1 MNNNYNRGIQLY
13 NLNRYNDAL
22 KSFKESLMEDP
33 NDFYSKYYL
42 ALCFYQLNQLN
53 SLKETAQSLLG
64 EYPESDEAHYLLSIY
79 FYSTKKNDLSYKHIV
94 DAITLAPY
102 EATYFGYKSLIEL
115 TKKQFNQA
123 LETANEGLNIDPK
136 SSICLNSRTKA
147 LTKLKRKEEAFETLQ
162 NTLEDN
168 PEDYFTHAN
177 AGWTNLEL
185 GDHKKANIH
194 FKEAL
199 QKDPNDEY
207 AKEGM
212 LESIKAKNLIYRS
225 FLKYS
230 FWIQNKSSKYQW
242 GVIIGIY
249 ILYRFSE
256 KISQELGF
264 SFLIPILA
272 LLYFTFVLGSWIIT
286 PVSSAIL
293 LTNSYSKYLLT
304 KEDTNAA
311 LAFIFLSSLGII
323 SIILYYFFITNYYLL
338 FFTIATLASI
348 IPITHSLQKSLNH
361 IKNIGLWYGIIIFV
375 LGIFNF
381 TFDLKISILIP
392 IVMFAIYTW
401 LHSFIKSSDE

>member
-22 KSFKESLMEDP
+22 KSFKESLMGNP

-79 FYSTKKNDLSYKHIV
+79 FYSTKKIDLSYKHIV

-136 SSICLNSRTKA
+136 NSICLNSRTKA

-168 PEDYFTHAN
+168 PENYFTHAN

-242 GVIIGIY
+242 GFIIGIY

-293 LTNSYSKYLLT
+293 LTNTYSKYLLN
-304 KEDTNAA
+304 KEEKNSAVAFVALFSLAA
-311 LAFIFLSSLGII
+311 SSTII
-323 SIILYYFFITNYYLL
+323 YYIYSSNYSIL
-338 FFTIATLASI
+338 FFAISSFCSI
-348 IPITHSLQKSLNH
+348 IPITHSLQKNLNI
-361 IKNIGLWYGIIIFV
+361 IKNIGLWYGILIFTIGTIN
-375 LGIFNF
+375 LIFTLNL
-381 TFDLKISILIP
+381 TFIAPIL
-392 IVMFAIYTW
+392 MFAAYTW
-401 LHSFIKSSDE
+401 LQSFIKS